1 MKDVAFK
8 ICVWLSESGMRT
20 VFLTEERHTAVNV
33 HQRNTMGTQLIFVTI
48 CIYLCGASAQD
59 LDSSPEIRSELR
71 DLIKG
76 TEELNIGVENVKNV
90 QKGIEEKF
98 KHQRDEIDLIAQLG
112 VALAVLDTK
121 VQGSFEA
128 TGSGVSDLTAII
140 KAVQSQNEQS
150 IQNLTKVDL
159 AIRSALEQV
168 AVNHNKYEKDLDAVT
183 LSVNSNLAEIQQ
195 LISQRIVGDLIGL
208 DNKAKILGEQQR
220 NIIGQVGHLG
230 ELNALAD
237 RANRK
242 VNQLEWGLVLL
253 NRTQSESLSGIEN
266 TVHAVQ
272 VATSQ
277 IDRKLGALLDN
288 QKSIA
293 ETLEGCKRKSPPN
306 QKPYET
312 WTHPEYV
319 PNYQPKPEEK
329 SGYESSYASE
339 EEAERLYKLLYGK
352 GQQE

>member
-1 MKDVAFK
+1 
-8 ICVWLSESGMRT
+8 MR
-20 VFLTEERHTAVNV
+20 
-33 HQRNTMGTQLIFVTI
+33 TQLIFVTI

-59 LDSSPEIRSELR
+59 LDSSPEIRRELK

-98 KHQRDEIDLIAQLG
+98 KHQRDEIELIGQLE

-121 VQGSFEA
+121 VQSSFEA
-128 TGSGVSDLTAII
+128 TGSGVGNLTAII
-140 KAVQSQNEQS
+140 KAIQSQNVQS

-159 AIRSALEQV
+159 AIRNALEQV
-168 AVNHNKYEKDLDAVT
+168 AVNQNKYEQDLDAVT

-195 LISQRIVGDLIGL
+195 LISQRIIGDLIGL
-208 DNKAKILGEQQR
+208 NNKAKVLEGQQR

-242 VNQLEWGLVLL
+242 INQLEWGLVLL
-253 NRTQSESLSGIEN
+253 NRTQSESLNGIEN

-277 IDRKLGALLDN
+277 IDHKLGSLLEN

-306 QKPYET
+306 QKPYEV
-312 WTHPEYV
+312 WTHPEHA
-319 PNYQPKPEEK
+319 PI
-329 SGYESSYASE
+329 S
-339 EEAERLYKLLYGK
+339 R
-352 GQQE
+352 